1 MKGRGEGLGE
11 VSTMLEATAGLSIP
25 PLRAP
30 KPTVGH
36 TRLW

>member
-25 PLRAP
+25 PFCAP
-30 KPTVGH
+30 KPMVGH